1 MQSRIFVR
9 PNLKGFLVGGF
20 LVLVFHCVLQ
30 QIEGIT
36 APSPQAPNVPA
47 MVQQWSDAHFQ
58 AMMHHAAEKPSS
70 RTYYKLG
77 AYLEHKS
84 DHKRALLFLK
94 KAEALARGEEDS
106 D

>member
-9 PNLKGFLVGGF
+9 PNLKGFLVGGI

-36 APSPQAPNVPA
+36 SSTPPPPNVPVA
-47 MVQQWSDAHFQ
+47 VQHWTEAHFQ
-58 AMMHHAAEKPSS
+58 AMLHHAAGKPSS
-70 RTYYKLG
+70 TVYYKLG
-77 AYLEHKS
+77 AYLECKNE
-84 DHKRALLFLK
+84 HKRALLFLK
-94 KAEALARGEEDS
+94 KAEVLARSEEDS